1 MPRVSFNPIHSERAF
16 DGEEAVCMTRGF
28 DGPSPCA
35 MALDMILVDRSDPW
49 EYKVNTGIGTYKFL
63 RTQPNSGLIKTA
75 VQELN
80 SITERLR
87 KGGRVS
93 LYPSTLTI
101 PCGKIMVIVGI
112 ALTLQKKLDEMS

>member
-1 MPRVSFNPIHSERAF
+1 MSRVSFNPIHSERAF

-49 EYKVNTGIGTYKFL
+49 EYIVNTGIGTYKFL

-87 KGGRVS
+87 KGGHPHNPVRKDHGDCRDRID
-93 LYPSTLTI
+93 TAEET
-101 PCGKIMVIVGI
+101 G
-112 ALTLQKKLDEMS
+112 